1 MSESHTVSAREIRN
15 RRLAAR
21 HKGSNTNTNTPIT
34 GHSRNF
40 SGGAAASSPVPSRA
54 QTDLD
59 ITSSPPRSPRSRPHT
74 LGTFA
79 TPSPTNRRPPI
90 VSPQIS
96 PSKSWDDGDRTST
109 RLAPRSR
116 RFMGHGGAPSSDRS
130 VSSEMAG
137 GPSSLQYQSYSNN
150 STPLF
155 SDHSLLNDSHL
166 LYSAEVPMDEIAAD
180 IQSIGS
186 RNDTESKHEAQRLS
200 ITSSGNWNQQ
210 SVNRPPV
217 MRIGMDLAPGS
228 GGRRSAHLL
237 ASASVDDDVSSLGGV
252 EDQNSSLQR
261 ITAAIKSHSARP
273 SGLSI
278 EEKTLWDSMQ
288 VAIKQARVE
297 STLTAPSS
305 SNDNNDPNGTQ
316 TEVGASSQNDAA
328 WESTCHEL
336 QEQAKIQQKDHE
348 RAMRAIQRVLADV
361 TTQRD
366 DAVEKQKLAE
376 NTPQAT
382 EKEPAA
388 PIPEQPSKVLEL
400 ANELLK
406 NELENK
412 ASRVVI
418 LERELKVLKSK
429 FRIPTGAMQQQVVLE
444 NAEKQVAALENENV
458 ALNTDVESKNKQI
471 SKLKRHVN
479 GQSPNDVVTSGQVSL
494 QEWNTLQEE
503 LSEKKTAL
511 ENAKMIITS
520 LENASGI
527 LASDMRTKLKAK
539 EDELA
544 ALKIGMMDRKRTM
557 DTLATELRDLQRHQ
571 GNWEQRGGEEGA
583 RRRALV
589 FELEKNMDEM
599 RSASVIIEATHDE
612 GAIETVSEVL
622 SKTITAL
629 KASIDAMEDNSA
641 DDQIANDNRDAA
653 ASELRRELK
662 DKKTS
667 MKRLEDNFRRL
678 KDEAVRFQVDN
689 ERLQTQR
696 DADVESLNVEIAKLR
711 KQCYTN
717 MEVLTRKERE
727 LGVLRDS
734 LEVEDDVGYISDD
747 DDMSDGY
754 DDAEPDQVSSLGQY
768 GSSQVEA
775 LATLMAQS
783 ESNSFDLGNVQ
794 ASNELEAMKKK
805 LAEARTDQERNLK
818 ELKSEKE
825 SLANAKMIIS
835 ALEMSNKSMMED
847 LRMRL
852 QDSNSAITS
861 LLAKSMES
869 EKSTAKLRTQLEI
882 VRKGG
887 VEEKEKLR
895 LEIEALQAAVAAA
908 KGDGISVEEKKDD
921 AAC

>member
-1 MSESHTVSAREIRN
+1 MSESY
-15 RRLAAR
+15 L
-21 HKGSNTNTNTPIT
+21 P
-34 GHSRNF
+34 
-40 SGGAAASSPVPSRA
+40 
-54 QTDLD
+54 Q
-59 ITSSPPRSPRSRPHT
+59 
-74 LGTFA
+74 
-79 TPSPTNRRPPI
+79 PT
-90 VSPQIS
+90 
-96 PSKSWDDGDRTST
+96 
-109 RLAPRSR
+109 
-116 RFMGHGGAPSSDRS
+116 
-130 VSSEMAG
+130 
-137 GPSSLQYQSYSNN
+137 
-150 STPLF
+150 
-155 SDHSLLNDSHL
+155 
-166 LYSAEVPMDEIAAD
+166 EVPMDEDAHD
-180 IQSIGS
+180 IKSIGS
-186 RNDTESKHEAQRLS
+186 RNDAESKHEAQRLS
-200 ITSSGNWNQQ
+200 NRITSSSNWNQQ
-210 SVNRPPV
+210 SLNRPPV
-217 MRIGMDLAPGS
+217 MRIGMDMPS
-228 GGRRSAHLL
+228 GNSGRRSAHLL

-297 STLTAPSS
+297 SSCAT
-305 SNDNNDPNGTQ
+305 SNSNNDPNGTQ
-316 TEVGASSQNDAA
+316 TETGASARSDAA

-366 DAVEKQKLAE
+366 DAQEKLVE
-376 NTPQAT
+376 NTIQAA
-382 EKEPAA
+382 EQELV
-388 PIPEQPSKVLEL
+388 PIQVQQPEEL
-400 ANELLK
+400 
-406 NELENK
+406 ELENESLKRELEGK

-418 LERELKVLKSK
+418 LEREMKVIKSK
-429 FRIPTGAMQQQVVLE
+429 HRLPHDAKRQEIELE
-444 NAEKQVAALENENV
+444 NAEKQVAELEEEKL
-458 ALNTDVESKNKQI
+458 AFNTDMEAKNKQI

-479 GQSPNDVVTSGQVSL
+479 GQSSNDVNSSGQVSSL
-494 QEWNTLQEE
+494 EWTILREE
-503 LSEKKTAL
+503 LEEKKSAL

-527 LASDMRTKLKAK
+527 LALDMRTKLKAK

-544 ALKIGMMDRKRTM
+544 VLKIGMVDRKRTM

-571 GNWEQRGGEEGA
+571 GNREQRGGEEAA

-589 FELEKNMDEM
+589 IELEKNMDEM

-612 GAIETVSEVL
+612 GAIETASEVL

-629 KASIDAMEDNSA
+629 KASIDTLEDTSSA
-641 DDQIANDNRDAA
+641 DDQIANDNRDVA

-662 DKKTS
+662 EKKTA

-696 DADVESLNVEIAKLR
+696 NTDVDLLNVEIDKLR

-734 LEVEDDVGYISDD
+734 LKVEDDVGYISDD
-747 DDMSDGY
+747 DDLSDGY
-754 DDAEPDQVSSLGQY
+754 DDAALEPVSSLGQY
-768 GSSQVEA
+768 DSSQVEA

-783 ESNSFDLGNVQ
+783 ESNSFDLGNAQV
-794 ASNELEAMKKK
+794 SSELEAMKGK
-805 LAEARTDQERNLK
+805 LAEARTDHERNLK

-869 EKSTAKLRTQLEI
+869 EKSTTRLRTQLDL
-882 VRKGG
+882 VRK
-887 VEEKEKLR
+887 ESAEDKEKMCR
-895 LEIEALQAAVAAA
+895 EIEALQVSAA
-908 KGDGISVEEKKDD
+908 KSDGISLEEKKDD
-921 AAC
+921 ASC

>member
-21 HKGSNTNTNTPIT
+21 HKGSNSNIRASST
-34 GHSRNF
+34 GRSHT
-40 SGGAAASSPVPSRA
+40 GGSVVSASASSPVPSRA
-54 QTDLD
+54 ETALDL
-59 ITSSPPRSPRSRPHT
+59 TSSPPRSPRSRPHS
-74 LGTFA
+74 GIFA
-79 TPSPTNRRPPI
+79 KPSPTNRRPPI
-90 VSPQIS
+90 VSPQLS
-96 PSKSWDDGDRTST
+96 PSKSWDDDRTSS

-116 RFMGHGGAPSSDRS
+116 RFVGAVPSSDRS

-137 GPSSLQYQSYSNN
+137 GPSSLQYQAYSNN

-155 SDHSLLNDSHL
+155 SDQSFLSDSHL
-166 LYSAEVPMDEIAAD
+166 LSEVPMDEIAAD
-180 IQSIGS
+180 QSIGS
-186 RNDTESKHEAQRLS
+186 RNDVESKHEAQRLS

-217 MRIGMDLAPGS
+217 MRIGGMDSAPGS
-228 GGRRSAHLL
+228 GGGRRSAHLL

-261 ITAAIKSHSARP
+261 ITAAIKSHSSRP

-297 STLTAPSS
+297 SSLVTAPSS
-305 SNDNNDPNGTQ
+305 NGNDDPNGNQ
-316 TEVGASSQNDAA
+316 TEVGSSLRYDAA

-361 TTQRD
+361 TAQRD
-366 DAVEKQKLAE
+366 DAQEKQKLAE
-376 NTPQAT
+376 N
-382 EKEPAA
+382 AA
-388 PIPEQPSKVLEL
+388 QSIEIEAVPIPEERSKVLEL
-400 ANELLK
+400 ENELLK

-418 LERELKVLKSK
+418 LERELKVSKSK
-429 FRIPTGAMQQQVVLE
+429 FRIPPGAKEQQVELE
-444 NAEKQVAALENENV
+444 NAEKQVVALETENV
-458 ALNTDVESKNKQI
+458 ALNTDVEAKNKQI

-479 GQSPNDVVTSGQVSL
+479 GQSPSDVVTSGQVSL
-494 QEWNTLQEE
+494 QEWTFLQEE
-503 LSEKKTAL
+503 LGEKKTAL

-527 LASDMRTKLKAK
+527 LALDMRTKLKAK

-544 ALKIGMMDRKRTM
+544 VLKSGMVDRKRTM

-589 FELEKNMDEM
+589 LELENNMDEM

-629 KASIDAMEDNSA
+629 KASIDAMEDTSA
-641 DDQIANDNRDAA
+641 DDHIANDNRDAA

-662 DKKTS
+662 EKKTS

-696 DADVESLNVEIAKLR
+696 DADVELLNVEIDKLR

-727 LGVLRDS
+727 LEVLRDS

-768 GSSQVEA
+768 NSSQVEA

-783 ESNSFDLGNVQ
+783 ESNSFDLGNAQV
-794 ASNELEAMKKK
+794 SNELEAMKEK
-805 LAEARTDQERNLK
+805 LAEARTDHERNLK

-869 EKSTAKLRTQLEI
+869 EKSAAMLRTQLEI
-882 VRKGG
+882 IRKGG
-887 VEEKEKLR
+887 AEEKEKLR
-895 LEIEALQAAVAAA
+895 LEIETLQAAVAAA
-908 KGDGISVEEKKDD
+908 KGDGIISVEEKKDD

>member
-1 MSESHTVSAREIRN
+1 MSQSYTTSAREIRN

-21 HKGSNTNTNTPIT
+21 HKGSPNPIT
-34 GHSRNF
+34 SRPGI
-40 SGGAAASSPVPSRA
+40 SGGSGTSPPVVPSRA
-54 QTDLD
+54 QTAFDLH
-59 ITSSPPRSPRSRPHT
+59 SSPPRSPRART
-74 LGTFA
+74 AGIFA
-79 TPSPTNRRPPI
+79 KSSPTNQRPPI
-90 VSPQIS
+90 VSPQHQHIS
-96 PSKSWDDGDRTST
+96 PSKSWDDATST
-109 RLAPRSR
+109 RLAPRPR
-116 RFMGHGGAPSSDRS
+116 RYMGFSSDRS

-137 GPSSLQYQSYSNN
+137 GPSSRAYNNNN
-150 STPLF
+150 STPLY
-155 SDHSLLNDSHL
+155 SDRSVLSEQYLPQDG
-166 LYSAEVPMDEIAAD
+166 EVPMDEIAHD
-180 IQSIGS
+180 VQSIGS
-186 RNDTESKHEAQRLS
+186 RHDTESKHEAQRLS
-200 ITSSGNWNQQ
+200 ITGSSNWNQQ

-217 MRIGMDLAPGS
+217 MRIGMDLPPGNS
-228 GGRRSAHLL
+228 GRRSAHLL

-297 STLTAPSS
+297 SSCATAPSNS
-305 SNDNNDPNGTQ
+305 SNSDPNGAP
-316 TEVGASSQNDAA
+316 TEASTSSRNDAA
-328 WESTCHEL
+328 WESTCQEL
-336 QEQAKIQQKDHE
+336 QEQAKIQQKDHD
-348 RAMRAIQRVLADV
+348 RAMRAIQRVLIDV

-366 DAVEKQKLAE
+366 KAQEKLIE
-376 NTPQAT
+376 NTTKAAEQ
-382 EKEPAA
+382 ELA
-388 PIPEQPSKVLEL
+388 PIQGQQSEEL
-400 ANELLK
+400 
-406 NELENK
+406 ELENESLKRELESK

-418 LERELKVLKSK
+418 LEREIKVIKSK
-429 FRIPTGAMQQQVVLE
+429 NRLPPDAKRQEIELE
-444 NAEKQVAALENENV
+444 NAEKQVAVLENENV
-458 ALNTDVESKNKQI
+458 ALNTDMEAKNKQI

-479 GQSPNDVVTSGQVSL
+479 GQSPNDVNSSGQVSSL
-494 QEWNTLQEE
+494 ELSILREE
-503 LSEKKTAL
+503 LEEKKSAL

-527 LASDMRTKLKAK
+527 LALDSRTKLKAK

-544 ALKIGMMDRKRTM
+544 VLKIGMVDRKRTM

-571 GNWEQRGGEEGA
+571 GNREQRGGEEAA

-589 FELEKNMDEM
+589 FELEKNMDEL
-599 RSASVIIEATHDE
+599 RSASVVIEATHDE
-612 GAIETVSEVL
+612 GAIETASEVL

-629 KASIDAMEDNSA
+629 KASIDTLEDTSSA
-641 DDQIANDNRDAA
+641 DDQIANDNRDVA

-662 DKKTS
+662 EKKTAL
-667 MKRLEDNFRRL
+667 KRLEDNFRRL

-696 DADVESLNVEIAKLR
+696 NADVELLNVEIDKLR

-717 MEVLTRKERE
+717 MEVLTKKERE

-734 LEVEDDVGYISDD
+734 LKVEDDVGYISDD
-747 DDMSDGY
+747 DDLSDGY
-754 DDAEPDQVSSLGQY
+754 DDAALEPVSSLGQY
-768 GSSQVEA
+768 DSSQVEA
-775 LATLMAQS
+775 LASLMAQS
-783 ESNSFDLGNVQ
+783 QSNSFDLGNAQV
-794 ASNELEAMKKK
+794 SSELEAMKGK
-805 LAEARTDQERNLK
+805 LAEARTDHERNLK

-869 EKSTAKLRTQLEI
+869 EKSTARLRTQLDT
-882 VRKGG
+882 VRK
-887 VEEKEKLR
+887 ENAEDKEKLCR
-895 LEIEALQAAVAAA
+895 EIEALQVSAA
-908 KGDGISVEEKKDD
+908 KSDGISLEEKKDD
-921 AAC
+921 ASC

>member
-1 MSESHTVSAREIRN
+1 
-15 RRLAAR
+15 
-21 HKGSNTNTNTPIT
+21 
-34 GHSRNF
+34 
-40 SGGAAASSPVPSRA
+40 
-54 QTDLD
+54 
-59 ITSSPPRSPRSRPHT
+59 
-74 LGTFA
+74 
-79 TPSPTNRRPPI
+79 
-90 VSPQIS
+90 
-96 PSKSWDDGDRTST
+96 
-109 RLAPRSR
+109 
-116 RFMGHGGAPSSDRS
+116 MGFSSDRS

-137 GPSSLQYQSYSNN
+137 GPSSRAYNNNN
-150 STPLF
+150 STPLY
-155 SDHSLLNDSHL
+155 SDRSVLSEQYLPQDG
-166 LYSAEVPMDEIAAD
+166 EVPMDEIAHD
-180 IQSIGS
+180 VQSIGS
-186 RNDTESKHEAQRLS
+186 RHDTESKHEAQRLS
-200 ITSSGNWNQQ
+200 ITGSSNWNQQ

-217 MRIGMDLAPGS
+217 MRIGMDLPPGNS
-228 GGRRSAHLL
+228 GRRSAHLL

-297 STLTAPSS
+297 SSCATAT
-305 SNDNNDPNGTQ
+305 NDPNGAL
-316 TEVGASSQNDAA
+316 TEASTSSRNDAA
-328 WESTCHEL
+328 WESTCQEL
-336 QEQAKIQQKDHE
+336 QAQAKIQQKDHD
-348 RAMRAIQRVLADV
+348 RAMRAIQRVLIDV

-366 DAVEKQKLAE
+366 KAQEKLIE
-376 NTPQAT
+376 NTTKAAEQ
-382 EKEPAA
+382 ELA
-388 PIPEQPSKVLEL
+388 PIQGQQSE
-400 ANELLK
+400 
-406 NELENK
+406 ELEMENESLKRELESK

-418 LERELKVLKSK
+418 LEREMKVIKSK
-429 FRIPTGAMQQQVVLE
+429 NRLPPDAKRQEIELE

-458 ALNTDVESKNKQI
+458 ALNTDMEAKNKQI

-479 GQSPNDVVTSGQVSL
+479 GQSPNDVNSSGQVSSL
-494 QEWNTLQEE
+494 ELSILREE
-503 LSEKKTAL
+503 LEEKKSAL

-527 LASDMRTKLKAK
+527 LALDSRTKLKAK

-544 ALKIGMMDRKRTM
+544 VLKIGMVDRKRTM

-571 GNWEQRGGEEGA
+571 GNREQRGGEEAA

-589 FELEKNMDEM
+589 FELEKNMDEL
-599 RSASVIIEATHDE
+599 RSASVVIEATHDE
-612 GAIETVSEVL
+612 GAIETASEVL

-629 KASIDAMEDNSA
+629 KASIDTLEDTSSA
-641 DDQIANDNRDAA
+641 DDQIANDNRDVA

-662 DKKTS
+662 EKKTAL
-667 MKRLEDNFRRL
+667 KRLEDNFRRL

-696 DADVESLNVEIAKLR
+696 NADVELLNVEIDKLR

-717 MEVLTRKERE
+717 MEVLTKKERE

-734 LEVEDDVGYISDD
+734 LKVEDDVGYISDD
-747 DDMSDGY
+747 DDLSDGY
-754 DDAEPDQVSSLGQY
+754 DDAALEPVSSLGQY
-768 GSSQVEA
+768 DSSQVEA
-775 LATLMAQS
+775 LASLMAQS
-783 ESNSFDLGNVQ
+783 QSNSFDLGNAQV
-794 ASNELEAMKKK
+794 SSELEAMKGK
-805 LAEARTDQERNLK
+805 LAEARTDHERNLK

-869 EKSTAKLRTQLEI
+869 EKSTARLRTQLDT
-882 VRKGG
+882 VRK
-887 VEEKEKLR
+887 ENAEDKEKLCR
-895 LEIEALQAAVAAA
+895 EIEALQVSAA
-908 KGDGISVEEKKDD
+908 KSDGISLEEKKDD
-921 AAC
+921 ASC

>member
-21 HKGSNTNTNTPIT
+21 HKGSDSRASSAGRPRT
-34 GHSRNF
+34 GGSVV
-40 SGGAAASSPVPSRA
+40 SASSPVPSRA
-54 QTDLD
+54 QTMLDL
-59 ITSSPPRSPRSRPHT
+59 TSSPPRSPRSRPHS
-74 LGTFA
+74 GIFA
-79 TPSPTNRRPPI
+79 KPSPTSRRPPI

-96 PSKSWDDGDRTST
+96 PSKSWDDDDRTST
-109 RLAPRSR
+109 RLAPRPR
-116 RFMGHGGAPSSDRS
+116 RFVGAVPSSDRS

-137 GPSSLQYQSYSNN
+137 GPSSLQYRAYSNN
-150 STPLF
+150 RTPLF
-155 SDHSLLNDSHL
+155 FDVLSDSHL
-166 LYSAEVPMDEIAAD
+166 LHSGETELPMDEIAAD

-210 SVNRPPV
+210 SINRPPV

-228 GGRRSAHLL
+228 GGGRRSAHLL
-237 ASASVDDDVSSLGGV
+237 ASASMDDDVSSLGGV

-261 ITAAIKSHSARP
+261 ITAAIKSHSTRP

-297 STLTAPSS
+297 SSY
-305 SNDNNDPNGTQ
+305 NNPNGTQ
-316 TEVGASSQNDAA
+316 TEGGGSSRNDAA

-366 DAVEKQKLAE
+366 DAQEKQKLAE
-376 NTPQAT
+376 NAAQTPG
-382 EKEPAA
+382 KEAA
-388 PIPEQPSKVLEL
+388 PIPEQRSRVLEL

-418 LERELKVLKSK
+418 LERELKVSKSK
-429 FRIPTGAMQQQVVLE
+429 FRIPPGTKLQQVELE
-444 NAEKQVAALENENV
+444 NAEKQVTALETENV
-458 ALNTDVESKNKQI
+458 ALNIEMDAKNKQI

-479 GQSPNDVVTSGQVSL
+479 GQSPSDVVTSGQVSL
-494 QEWNTLQEE
+494 QEWTVLQEE

-527 LASDMRTKLKAK
+527 LALDMRTKLKAK
-539 EDELA
+539 EDELVV
-544 ALKIGMMDRKRTM
+544 LKSGMVDRKRTM

-571 GNWEQRGGEEGA
+571 GKWEQRGGEEGA

-589 FELEKNMDEM
+589 FELEKNMNEM

-622 SKTITAL
+622 SKTISAL
-629 KASIDAMEDNSA
+629 KASIDAMEDTSA
-641 DDQIANDNRDAA
+641 DDQISNDNRDAA

-662 DKKTS
+662 EKKTS

-678 KDEAVRFQVDN
+678 KDEAIRFQVDN

-696 DADVESLNVEIAKLR
+696 DADVELLNVEIDKLR

-727 LGVLRDS
+727 FGVLRDS

-754 DDAEPDQVSSLGQY
+754 DNAEPDQVSSLGLGQY
-768 GSSQVEA
+768 NSSQVEA

-783 ESNSFDLGNVQ
+783 ESNSFDPGNAQV
-794 ASNELEAMKKK
+794 SNELEAMKEK
-805 LAEARTDQERNLK
+805 LAEARNDHERNLK
-818 ELKSEKE
+818 ALKSEKE

-869 EKSTAKLRTQLEI
+869 EKSTAMLRSQLEI

-887 VEEKEKLR
+887 AEEKEKLR
-895 LEIEALQAAVAAA
+895 LEIETLQAVVAAA
-908 KGDGISVEEKKDD
+908 KGDGIISIKEKKDD
-921 AAC
+921 AARLSVAVV

>member
-1 MSESHTVSAREIRN
+1 MSQTVSAREIRN

-21 HKGSNTNTNTPIT
+21 HSQGSNSNTPIT
-34 GHSRNF
+34 GRSRI
-40 SGGAAASSPVPSRA
+40 SGGSGASSPVPSRA
-54 QTDLD
+54 QTAFDL
-59 ITSSPPRSPRSRPHT
+59 TSSPPRSPRAPSRSNT
-74 LGTFA
+74 TGGIFA
-79 TPSPTNRRPPI
+79 KSSPTNRRPPI

-96 PSKSWDDGDRTST
+96 PSKSWDDDRTSQ

-116 RFMGHGGAPSSDRS
+116 RFEGYGRAPSSGRS

-137 GPSSLQYQSYSNN
+137 GPSSLQYQAYNNN

-155 SDHSLLNDSHL
+155 YDVLSDSHL
-166 LYSAEVPMDEIAAD
+166 LHSAELPMDEAAD
-180 IQSIGS
+180 MQSIGS
-186 RNDTESKHEAQRLS
+186 RNDTDSKHEEQRLS
-200 ITSSGNWNQQ
+200 ITSSSNWNQQ
-210 SVNRPPV
+210 SANRPPV

-237 ASASVDDDVSSLGGV
+237 AANSVDDDVSSLGGV

-261 ITAAIKSHSARP
+261 ITAAIKSHSSRP

-297 STLTAPSS
+297 SSCAAAST
-305 SNDNNDPNGTQ
+305 SNNNDPNGTQ
-316 TEVGASSQNDAA
+316 TVGSSSRNDAS

-336 QEQAKIQQKDHE
+336 QAQAKMQQKDHE

-366 DAVEKQKLAE
+366 DAQEKLKLAE
-376 NTPQAT
+376 NTTQAT
-382 EKEPAA
+382 EKEPA
-388 PIPEQPSKVLEL
+388 PIQEQQSVDQ
-400 ANELLK
+400 
-406 NELENK
+406 ELENESLKRELESK

-418 LERELKVLKSK
+418 LERELKVSKSK
-429 FRIPTGAMQQQVVLE
+429 FRIPPGAKQQQVELE
-444 NAEKQVAALENENV
+444 NAEKQVAALEFENL
-458 ALNTDVESKNKQI
+458 AINTEMEAKNRQI

-479 GQSPNDVVTSGQVSL
+479 GQSSNDANTSVNSSGQESL
-494 QEWNTLQEE
+494 PEYSILQEE
-503 LSEKKTAL
+503 LEEKKTAL

-527 LASDMRTKLKAK
+527 LALDMRTKLKAK

-544 ALKIGMMDRKRTM
+544 VLKIGIVDRKRTM

-571 GNWEQRGGEEGA
+571 GNWEQRGGEEGT

-599 RSASVIIEATHDE
+599 RSASVIIEATNDM

-622 SKTITAL
+622 CKTITAL
-629 KASIDAMEDNSA
+629 KASIETMEDSSA
-641 DDQIANDNRDAA
+641 DDQVANDNRDVA

-662 DKKTS
+662 EKKTA

-678 KDEAVRFQVDN
+678 KDEAVRFQVEN
-689 ERLQTQR
+689 ERLQTQKT
-696 DADVESLNVEIAKLR
+696 ADVEGLNVEIDKLR

-754 DDAEPDQVSSLGQY
+754 DDAEPDPVSTLGQY

-794 ASNELEAMKKK
+794 VSNELEAMKEK
-805 LAEARTDQERNLK
+805 LAKAQADHERNLK

-869 EKSTAKLRTQLEI
+869 EKSTSKLRIQLET
-882 VRKGG
+882 VRK
-887 VEEKEKLR
+887 ESAEDKEKLR
-895 LEIEALQAAVAAA
+895 LEIEALQVVVAA

-921 AAC
+921 AASC